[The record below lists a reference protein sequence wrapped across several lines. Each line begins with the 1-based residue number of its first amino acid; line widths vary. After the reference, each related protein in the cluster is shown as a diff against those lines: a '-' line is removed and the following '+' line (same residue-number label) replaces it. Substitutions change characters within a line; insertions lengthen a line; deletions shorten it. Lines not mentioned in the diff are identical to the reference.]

1 MTNPIF
7 KNEAEMQAWLK
18 DELQICDGLNELIV
32 NTKQLESFL
41 PKNLEEKKIHSS
53 FKNCL
58 EALNLNEIF
67 SSNQNISLSGN
78 EILKPD
84 FVLYAPEVAGMVI
97 VELKNSANAAR
108 QAGTEISA
116 YTAELKNHLLFLS
129 DGDVFNVIISS
140 EWKTLLKHHVLHEI
154 FWKNRNILCLKPI
167 QEGDGNIQLEILP
180 VQELLNTKFTY
191 QIPEEYL
198 CGYQLCLYDHE
209 LYKKNNS
216 DERMAYFNNHINQM
230 RAALS
235 VMAAE
240 GERQASHGFAF
251 LWQDNYLTPNG
262 ASLCPYNITMMN
274 IAPFESVERFFQTI
288 TDISQLSDMQRK
300 WFHLVKEQDPSGQG
314 HTFNSIANL
323 GEKFLSAFCEPCS
336 EGYYDWKVHKSIMFD
351 KERANLVAFAGWG
364 IFQSMFNEKLLAEY
378 TNGNLDTP
386 TDCPYLGLKTVEEIV
401 DENYEYINLV
411 WIDLDEEKSLN
422 DDELWEDD
430 EPNV

>member
-7 KNEAEMQAWLK
+7 KNEAEMQAWLE
-18 DELQICDGLNELIV
+18 DELQICWGLSELIA
-32 NTKQLESFL
+32 NKEKLEKFS
-41 PKNLEEKKIHSS
+41 PKKLEEKKIHSS
-53 FKNCL
+53 FINCL
-58 EALNLNEIF
+58 EALHVNTVF
-67 SSNQNISLSGN
+67 SANQNISLSGN

-84 FVLYAPEVAGMVI
+84 LVLYAPEVAGIVI

-116 YTAELKNHLLFLS
+116 YAAELKNHLLFLS
-129 DGDVFNVIISS
+129 DGDVFNVIISP

-167 QEGDGNIQLEILP
+167 QKGDSNIQLEILP
-180 VQELLNTKFTY
+180 IQELLNTKLTY

-209 LYKKNNS
+209 LKKNNS
-216 DERMAYFNNHINQM
+216 DERMEYFNNRINQM
-230 RAALS
+230 KAALS

-251 LWQDNYLTPNG
+251 LWQDNDLVSSG
-262 ASLCPYNITMMN
+262 ISLCPYNITMMN

-288 TDISQLSDMQRK
+288 TDISELSDMQRK
-300 WFHLVKEQDPSGQG
+300 WVNLIKEHAPSGQG
-314 HTFNSIANL
+314 HTFNCIANL
-323 GEKFLSAFCEPCS
+323 GEKFLSSFCKPCS
-336 EGYYDWKVHKSIMFD
+336 EGYAGWNAHKSIMFD
-351 KERANLVAFAGWG
+351 KGRADLVAFAGWG
-364 IFQSMFNEKLLAEY
+364 IFQSMFNEKLLTEY

-386 TDCPYLGLKTVEEIV
+386 IDCPYLGLETIETII
-401 DENYEYINLV
+401 DTNYEYINLV
-411 WIDLDEEKSLN
+411 WSILDEESLN

-430 EPNV
+430 NSNI